1 MKLILNEE
9 QQMLRDSAKDFAEQK
24 TPVSHFRG
32 LRDNKDPLNWDK
44 EIWKEMVDLG
54 WSGILIPEEFGGSD
68 FGLAGISVIMQE
80 VGKTLTPSPL
90 FATAVL
96 GASAITSFG
105 TQDQKSKYLP
115 LIASGEIT
123 TALAVDEES
132 HHAPANTITKAELV
146 NDKWILNG
154 KKKFVVDGASADV
167 LIILARTSGAKGEN
181 TGLTLFILDAN
192 AKGVEVIKTD
202 MADCRNYANIVLNN
216 VAVDKTA
223 ILGDQESG
231 GEAVDKILDE
241 GRIAL
246 ASEMLGNSEAAFEM
260 TINYL
265 KERKQFG
272 VHIGT
277 FQALQ
282 HRAAE
287 MFCEIELTKSA
298 VMAAMQGADEN
309 NNDLQRM
316 ASLAKSI
323 AGETLYLVSN
333 ESVQMHGGI
342 GVTDE
347 YDIGF
352 FMKRARVAEV
362 IFGGANFHQ
371 ERYANLS
378 NFLRIIK
385 LL

>member
-44 EIWKEMVDLG
+44 EIWKEMVDIG

-90 FATAVL
+90 LATAVL

-146 NDKWILNG
+146 KDKWVLNG

-181 TGLTLFILDAN
+181 TGLTLFILDAS
-192 AKGVEVIKTD
+192 AKGIEIIKTD
-202 MADCRNYANIVLNN
+202 MADCRNYANIVLDN
-216 VAVDKTA
+216 VKVDKAA

-231 GEAVDKILDE
+231 GEAIDKILDE

-272 VHIGT
+272 VFIGT

-378 NFLRIIK
+378 NF
-385 LL
+385 